1 MTDLEKMLAEATPG
15 PWAATERETQFC
27 IHPHD
32 LPAAYQGRIAD
43 VIYWRANHT
52 GHRRNP
58 LHGEAASNARLM
70 ALAPSLAAAL
80 LVAERALREISRQKK
95 TDELETEY
103 DVECADFEGGYDA
116 CVDTARAAISEIAKL
131 TGGGE

>member
-1 MTDLEKMLAEATPG
+1 MTDLEKLLAETTPG

-58 LHGEAASNARLM
+58 LHGEAASNARLI
-70 ALAPSLAAAL
+70 ALSPSLAAAL
-80 LVAERALREISRQKK
+80 LVAERALHSGISFA
-95 TDELETEY
+95 EEWIYEHGGI
-103 DVECADFEGGYDA
+103 EGCDYSDL
-116 CVDTARAAISEIAKL
+116 RAFQSMKSALSEIEKL